1 MKRLAILGSG
11 DLGRQV
17 AHYAIADN
25 HYDEVVF
32 LDDFTTESKIG
43 GIKVIG
49 KSSDAIKL
57 YQDGLFDELI
67 IAIGYHHL
75 QKKREIFESLS
86 GRIPFGKI
94 VHSTTFV
101 DPTAEIGEGCVIY
114 PNCSIDIRSKIG
126 VNTILNNGCTIA
138 HDSRIGAHSF
148 LSPRVAIAGFVST
161 GVLCNIGINATIID
175 NIKIGD
181 GIRLGGG
188 TVVTKDL
195 HAAGLYVGNPHRFIR

>member
-126 VNTILNNGCTIA
+126 EYDPQQRL
-138 HDSRIGAHSF
+138 HDCPRQPHWRAQLSFTASCHCRVCIDRRTLQYRNQCDDNRQHQDRRWNSIGRRNRGNKGSACRRIVRRKPASVH
-148 LSPRVAIAGFVST
+148 
-161 GVLCNIGINATIID
+161 
-175 NIKIGD
+175 
-181 GIRLGGG
+181 
-188 TVVTKDL
+188 
-195 HAAGLYVGNPHRFIR
+195 